1 MKKYEKDETTGV
13 VSLNCGDTASFTV
26 AGTPGVAARNARARV
41 LLPADK
47 KPYTVKVEYEGK
59 DFVMVTGVTNTPT
72 DGKALSLSVKIRA
85 EGEFD
90 IPADP
95 ALGEIG

>member
-1 MKKYEKDETTGV
+1 
-13 VSLNCGDTASFTV
+13 
-26 AGTPGVAARNARARV
+26 
-41 LLPADK
+41 
-47 KPYTVKVEYEGK
+47 
-59 DFVMVTGVTNTPT
+59 MVTGVTNTPT